1 MNFRKLLFALQLY
14 IHVVFIVG
22 LFLVSPLI
30 SIPAIIVCQIVFVGL
45 CGTVFYHRVTAHK
58 NAIIPSL
65 EKVLLLLSWIGASG
79 SAIAWTGTH
88 RVHHRFTDTERD
100 PHSPSHHGAL
110 RTYWLSSGD
119 VNIIKYVPDLLR
131 KPWFV
136 FQHKYYFHILGLLH
150 VFGILLLPFNI
161 YWCILIVPAFLM
173 WFAGSTVNV
182 FCHNK
187 LGPLN
192 VKLLGYIH
200 AGEGF
205 HANHHAFPGDSNF
218 NHKYDWGSWVYQI
231 IKDNNA
237 KSQI

>member
-1 MNFRKLLFALQLY
+1 MNFKKLLVALQLY

-131 KPWFV
+131 KPWYT
-136 FQHKYYFHILGLLH
+136 FQHRYYFHVLGLLH

-161 YWCILIVPAFLM
+161 YWCVLIVPAFLKR
-173 WFAGSTVNV
+173 V
-182 FCHNK
+182 
-187 LGPLN
+187 
-192 VKLLGYIH
+192 
-200 AGEGF
+200 
-205 HANHHAFPGDSNF
+205 
-218 NHKYDWGSWVYQI
+218 
-231 IKDNNA
+231 
-237 KSQI
+237 